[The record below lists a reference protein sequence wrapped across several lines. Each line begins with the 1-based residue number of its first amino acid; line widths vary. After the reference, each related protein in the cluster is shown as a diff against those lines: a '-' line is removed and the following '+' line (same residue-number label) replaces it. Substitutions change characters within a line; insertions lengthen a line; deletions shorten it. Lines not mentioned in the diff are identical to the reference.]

1 MTSVG
6 AVRPLA
12 RREPLG
18 RREQAKAANRA
29 AILAAAREV
38 FAEHGYGATGIRDI
52 VRRTDLAAGTF
63 YNYFPDKESVFRAI
77 VEESAGEII
86 VRVRA
91 ARRRARTLPE
101 FVEGGFRAY
110 FQFVSEDRD
119 TLTLMRR
126 NAGAIRTFFDEPAIG
141 VGTEQLREDLLAA
154 VAIGMAPA
162 HDSEYMAAAMVGA
175 GVELAL
181 KMVEREPP
189 DVEGATSMAT
199 TLFLAG
205 LKHPARPAR

>member
-1 MTSVG
+1 MSAASAVG
-6 AVRPLA
+6 S
-12 RREPLG
+12 REPLASGG
-18 RREQAKAANRA
+18 RREQTKIVNRA

-38 FAEHGYGATGIRDI
+38 FAELGYGATGIRDI
-52 VRRTDLAAGTF
+52 IRRTNLAAGTF

-77 VEESAGEII
+77 VEESAGEILAL
-86 VRVRA
+86 VRDARKRA
-91 ARRRARTLPE
+91 KTLHE

-141 VGTEQLREDLLAA
+141 LGTEQLREDLQAA
-154 VAIGMAPA
+154 VAAGMAAP

-189 DVEGATSMAT
+189 DVQGATNVAT
-199 TLFLAG
+199 ALFLAG
-205 LKHPARPAR
+205 LREPSA